1 MLSTPH
7 MLVGAAI
14 TQLVPDPNLSIPLSV
29 GSHFVF
35 DAVPHWDGS
44 APKPPFKRKQV
55 LTATID
61 YLIGLTIIFLLTIG
75 NPNALILFAG
85 AIAATLPDI
94 FQGIL
99 SIINYLFKK
108 NYLSAFT
115 RFHVGI
121 QGRLPLVMGLTTSSI
136 VSLLAF
142 FLIRVAR

>member
-1 MLSTPH
+1 

-14 TQLVPDPNLSIPLSV
+14 AQLVPDPAISIPLAI

-44 APKPPFKRKQV
+44 APRPPFKRRPV
-55 LTATID
+55 LTAGID
-61 YLIGLTIIFLLTIG
+61 YAIGLTIIFLLTRG
-75 NPNALILFAG
+75 NPLAPVLFAG

-99 SIINYLFKK
+99 SIINYLFKQ
-108 NYLSAFT
+108 NYLSGFT
-115 RFHVGI
+115 RFHVAI
-121 QGRLPLVMGLTTSSI
+121 QGRLPLVMGLATSSV

-142 FLIRVAR
+142 FLIRTAH